1 MFTTHILI
9 KYMQITSK
17 LTSSA
22 SSAFSSL
29 NYAASSV
36 AKSIKVQASKFASLR
51 VFATFAICAIIS
63 VSSAVSSHAAQGEA
77 KATFIGTSKGWSVY
91 KLSNGTK
98 YMFSYPTKQ
107 AGTFSKREKPYLMIS
122 NFNGDLEASVYEGF
136 TFKHNTPVKVAIAMS
151 YKDESNKK
159 HYSMYPTAEM
169 AWLGGGKAEEQAFV
183 KDLKLG
189 ANVQVKGISHKNTN
203 ALDTY
208 SLDGFMGA
216 YNMLVDPSK

>member
-1 MFTTHILI
+1 
-9 KYMQITSK
+9 MQITSK
-17 LTSSA
+17 LTSS
-22 SSAFSSL
+22 
-29 NYAASSV
+29 V
-36 AKSIKVQASKFASLR
+36 AKLIKAQSKAQSSKFASIR
-51 VFATFAICAIIS
+51 TFATLAMCAIIAVSSS
-63 VSSAVSSHAAQGEA
+63 VSSNNAQAAQGEA

-107 AGTFSKREKPYLMIS
+107 SGTFSKREKPYLMIS
-122 NFNGDLEASVYEGF
+122 NFNGKIEASVYEGF

-169 AWLGGGKAEEQAFV
+169 AWLGGGDAEEAAFV

-208 SLDGFMGA
+208 SLDGFVGA
-216 YNMLVDPSK
+216 YNMLMDASK